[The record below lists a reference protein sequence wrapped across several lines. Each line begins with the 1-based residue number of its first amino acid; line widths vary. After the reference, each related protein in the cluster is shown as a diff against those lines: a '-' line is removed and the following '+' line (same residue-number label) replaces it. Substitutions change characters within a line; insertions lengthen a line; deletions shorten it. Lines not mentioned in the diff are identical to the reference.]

1 MHILYR
7 EIHEQPRVL
16 SSVLERER
24 AAVQRLASAI
34 ASRSLPF
41 AMLVARGTSD
51 NAAVYGKYLLESLA
65 QLPVALA
72 APSLYTLY
80 KKPPRLDHALVVA
93 VSQSGQSP
101 DLVAVLTEAKRQG
114 ALTAALVNVRESPLA
129 ATAEHVLWC
138 GTGPERAVAATK
150 SYTAQLLL
158 LAMLAAELSNSQELR
173 SGLVGVPA
181 AVSATLALDS
191 RLHALAEEE
200 RGLDRC
206 VVLAR
211 GYAYTAALEVA
222 LKIKETSYV
231 VADAYSGADFLHGPI
246 AVIDPGFPVFLLA
259 ASGPTLPS
267 MLDLARLL
275 RGRRALTIGI
285 TDDTQ
290 LAATV
295 DRPFQLPA
303 GQPEMLAPISQVVA
317 GQLFA
322 YHLAV
327 AKGYDPDQPR
337 GLRKVTITH

>member
-16 SSVLERER
+16 AGILERER
-24 AAVQRLASAI
+24 GAVQRLAA
-34 ASRSLPF
+34 AMAARALPF
-41 AMLVARGTSD
+41 GMLVARGTSD

-65 QLPVALA
+65 GLPVALA

-80 KKPPRLDHALVVA
+80 KRPPRLGHSLVLA
-93 VSQSGQSP
+93 ISQSGQSP

-158 LAMLAAELSNSQELR
+158 LAMLAAEVSNSKELR
-173 SGLVGVPA
+173 SGLVGVPD
-181 AVSATLALDS
+181 AVATALTLDG
-191 RLHALAEEE
+191 RIRDLAEHE
-200 RGLDRC
+200 RSMDRC

-231 VADAYSGADFLHGPI
+231 VADAYSGADFMHGPI

-259 ASGPTLPS
+259 ASGPTLPG
-267 MLDLARLL
+267 MLDLARML
-275 RGRRALTIGI
+275 RGRRALTVGIG
-285 TDDTQ
+285 DDAQ

-295 DRPFQLPA
+295 DHPFLLPP
-303 GQPEMLAPISQVVA
+303 GQPEILAPIPQVVV

-322 YHLAV
+322 YHLTV
-327 AKGYDPDQPR
+327 TKGFNPDQPR
-337 GLRKVTITH
+337 GLRKVTATH

>member
-1 MHILYR
+1 MHTLYR

-16 SSVLERER
+16 AAILERER
-24 AAVQRLASAI
+24 GAVQQLASAL
-34 ASRSLPF
+34 ADRVPPF

-51 NAAVYGKYLLESLA
+51 NAAVYGKYVLESLVG
-65 QLPVALA
+65 LPVALA

-80 KKPPRLDHALVVA
+80 KRPPRLDRAFVLA

-129 ATAEHVLWC
+129 ATAEHVVWC

-150 SYTAQLLL
+150 SYTAQLYV
-158 LAMLAAELSNSQELR
+158 LAMLAAELCGDAELR
-173 SGLVGVPA
+173 AGLAGVPG
-181 AVSATLALDS
+181 AVSAALALDG
-191 RLHALAEEE
+191 RVRELAEHE
-200 RGLDRC
+200 RGMDRC
-206 VVLAR
+206 VALAR
-211 GYAYTAALEVA
+211 GYAYTAALELA

-231 VADAYSGADFLHGPI
+231 VADAYSGADFLHGPV

-259 ASGPTLPS
+259 ASGPTLPG

-275 RGRRALTIGI
+275 HGRGALTIGI
-285 TDDTQ
+285 SEDPQ
-290 LAATV
+290 LLGAV

-303 GQPEMLAPISQVVA
+303 GQPEVLAPIAQVVV

-322 YHLAV
+322 YHLTV

-337 GLRKVTITH
+337 GLRKVTSTQ